1 MDTWLGDSR
10 TGGCTTH
17 QECFRRRWGASKLGY
32 QRSGSV
38 DLIIIGR
45 KYYQI
50 EEVVVSGES
59 LTPELV
65 YSLLLMSIAGVSA
78 WWSRYIIE
86 NVIALRI
93 AVFVGLST
101 SIFMLINIPG

>member
-1 MDTWLGDSR
+1 MCIRD
-10 TGGCTTH
+10 
-17 QECFRRRWGASKLGY
+17 RRWGASKLRY

-38 DLIIIGR
+38 DFFIIDR

-86 NVIALRI
+86 NIIALRI
-93 AVFVGLST
+93 AVFVGLSS
-101 SIFMLINIPG
+101 SIFMVINIPG